1 MKKILLFAFML
12 TVSAGAFATTEKT
25 MCTIVVSPCEQVPNT
40 LFEGK
45 ATVQQIKEAQ
55 ERMLH
60 DCGM

>member
-45 ATVQQIKEAQ
+45 ATLQQIADAQ
-55 ERMLH
+55 KKMLE

>member
-12 TVSAGAFATTEKT
+12 TASAGAFAITQET

-45 ATVQQIKEAQ
+45 ATAQQIANAQ
-55 ERMLH
+55 KKMY
-60 DCGM
+60 

>member
-1 MKKILLFAFML
+1 ML

-55 ERMLH
+55 DRMLH